1 MCTIKELLRE
11 LNEASDKL
19 EAGDLHV
26 SELSDLTDVSR
37 ELYERLITLRYA
49 AMEKE
54 VKQDTQPEKKESFRL
69 NPIIHPGQTS
79 LIDAIE
85 EVEVVA
91 EQEQVQQEQEEV
103 VLEEEEEAVSIEQE
117 EEEAGTQQEEEQETL
132 FSSEE
137 SAPAEAESLAE
148 KLSRTPIADLRQ
160 AIGLNTKFQ
169 LIKVYFEGD
178 AAKYDEVIDAING
191 APSLENAMETFTAS
205 TDSFGDEDHVA
216 LEEQLIDLIERRF
229 L

>member
-1 MCTIKELLRE
+1 M
-11 LNEASDKL
+11 NEASDKL

-69 NPIIHPGQTS
+69 NPTIHPGQTS

-91 EQEQVQQEQEEV
+91 EQEQVQQEQESIDQEEEEEV

-169 LIKVYFEGD
+169 LIQVYFEGD

>member
-1 MCTIKELLRE
+1 MRTIKELLRE
-11 LNEASDKL
+11 LNDASDRL

-26 SELSDLTDVSR
+26 SELSGLTDASR

-54 VKQDTQPEKKESFRL
+54 VKEDIQPEKKEPFRL
-69 NPIIHPGQTS
+69 NPTIHPGQTS

-85 EVEVVA
+85 EVDGLSMETAHVQQE
-91 EQEQVQQEQEEV
+91 EQEQE
-103 VLEEEEEAVSIEQE
+103 SIEQE
-117 EEEAGTQQEEEQETL
+117 QESIEEDAQTLFPEEAA
-132 FSSEE
+132 
-137 SAPAEAESLAE
+137 APTEAASLAE
-148 KLSRTPIADLRQ
+148 KLSRTPIADLRK

-169 LIKVYFEGD
+169 LITVYFEGD
-178 AAKYDEVIDAING
+178 ASKYDEVIDAING
-191 APSLENAMETFTAS
+191 APSLENAMETLTSS
-205 TDSFGDEDHVA
+205 TNQFGAEEHVE